1 MLLKKVLALICK
13 YFFCIFTIMKYLL
26 ILLLFIGCGTRK
38 VETNKIDLK
47 HNSTLVEQNKI
58 SIDSVVT
65 NILRRFVIESRKTAD
80 SVVVSDSRI
89 TYYNVIHEDKIT
101 DSTEVDIQQQTTL
114 IENDT
119 DKVESVVLNKKDKT
133 VDRSTYWGLVI
144 FFILIFFY
152 LIKQKR

>member
-1 MLLKKVLALICK
+1 
-13 YFFCIFTIMKYLL
+13 MKYLL

-65 NILRRFVIESRKTAD
+65 NILRRFEFESRKTAD
-80 SVVVSDSRI
+80 SVVVSDSRT

-101 DSTEVDIQQQTTL
+101 DSTEVDIQQQTL
-114 IENDT
+114 SARNDT
-119 DKVESVVLNKKDKT
+119 NKVESVVLNKKDKA

-152 LIKQKR
+152 LIKRKR